1 MDAGAKTTAEFSGG
15 AFAYSAKGVL
25 TGKDGAKGA
34 PFEIAYRLDAKG
46 LSVKARVEG
55 KFRYVFPV
63 VATEKDEVSVE
74 GNTARVKRPG
84 GTLTLTADREIKL
97 LATQRGA
104 RAFNPVAGLMAAVFY
119 IEGEDGE
126 AGLSVVVE

>member
-1 MDAGAKTTAEFSGG
+1 M
-15 AFAYSAKGVL
+15 
-25 TGKDGAKGA
+25 
-34 PFEIAYRLDAKG
+34 
-46 LSVKARVEG
+46 
-55 KFRYVFPV
+55 
-63 VATEKDEVSVE
+63 
-74 GNTARVKRPG
+74 KRPG

>member
-1 MDAGAKTTAEFSGG
+1 MKYRSLLFAS
-15 AFAYSAKGVL
+15 AF
-25 TGKDGAKGA
+25 
-34 PFEIAYRLDAKG
+34 IAA
-46 LSVKARVEG
+46 A
-55 KFRYVFPV
+55 F
-63 VATEKDEVSVE
+63 
-74 GNTARVKRPG
+74 
-84 GTLTLTADREIKL
+84 

>member
-1 MDAGAKTTAEFSGG
+1 M
-15 AFAYSAKGVL
+15 
-25 TGKDGAKGA
+25 
-34 PFEIAYRLDAKG
+34 
-46 LSVKARVEG
+46 
-55 KFRYVFPV
+55 FPV
-63 VATEKDEVSVE
+63 VATESDEVVVE
-74 GNTARVKRPG
+74 GKTARVKRPG
-84 GTLTLTADREIKL
+84 GTISLSADREIKL